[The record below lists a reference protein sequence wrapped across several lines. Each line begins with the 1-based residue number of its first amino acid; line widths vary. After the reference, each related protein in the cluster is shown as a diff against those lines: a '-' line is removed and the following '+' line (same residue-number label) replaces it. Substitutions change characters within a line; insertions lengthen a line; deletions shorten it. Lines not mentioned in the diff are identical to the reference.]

1 MAKRVIVLGGGV
13 VGVTTAYQLQKDGH
27 EVVLVERNSEVAA
40 ETSWGNAG
48 MIAPGHS
55 FVWSSPKAPMI
66 LLKSLFLKDQALR
79 FKLSA
84 DPDLYR
90 WSWAFLMECTQ
101 AKAKRNT
108 LLKHRLAAYS
118 QAVLQQ
124 VVAEEAVSYD
134 RNERGILYF
143 HRSQEALDRGVAQM
157 RLLESDGQEIRVLD
171 RAGVV
176 ALDPALAG
184 MGGKIAGAI
193 HCPTDET
200 GDPALFTRA
209 LAAIVAS
216 RGGEIRTGTTVTA
229 IETSGDGITR
239 IVTDKGAVEGDA
251 YVLALG
257 TQSAGI
263 ARRIGISLP
272 IYPIKGYSLTI
283 PVGNRPAPPALASVD
298 EHNLVAISR
307 FGDRIRVTA
316 TAEFAGYDKSHKP
329 ADFAFMKSVT
339 QELYPDGADY
349 DRAEMWAGLRP
360 MTPTNLPFFG
370 RKRFGNLFLNTGHG
384 HIGWTMSHGS
394 ARITADL
401 VAGRT
406 PAIPMDGLLAA

>member
-1 MAKRVIVLGGGV
+1 MRIIILGGGV
-13 VGVTTAYQLQKDGH
+13 VGITTAYQLQQDGH
-27 EVVLVERNSEVAA
+27 EVVVLERHAQTAA
-40 ETSWGNAG
+40 DTSWGNAG
-48 MIAPGHS
+48 MVAPGHS

-79 FKLSA
+79 FRLSA
-84 DPDLYR
+84 DPKLYA
-90 WSWAFLMECTQ
+90 WSWRFLMECT
-101 AKAKRNT
+101 AEKARRNT

-118 QAVLQQ
+118 QAVLQS
-124 VVAEEAVSYD
+124 VIAAEPVQYD
-134 RNERGILYF
+134 RNDRGIVYF

-157 RLLESDGQEIRVLD
+157 RLLEADGQRIEVLD

-184 MGGKIAGAI
+184 MGQKLAGGI
-193 HCPTDET
+193 WCPTDET
-200 GDPALFTRA
+200 GDPAKFTRA
-209 LAAIVAS
+209 LAALVQQ
-216 RGGEIRTGTTVTA
+216 RGGEIRTGTTITGILRDGDRIGGVRTDQGDVT
-229 IETSGDGITR
+229 GDG
-239 IVTDKGAVEGDA
+239 

-257 TQSAGI
+257 HQSPI
-263 ARRIGISLP
+263 LARDLGLDLP

-283 PVGNRPAPPALASVD
+283 PIGNRPAPPALASVD

-316 TAEFAGYDKSHKP
+316 TAEFAGYDTRHKP
-329 ADFAFMKSVT
+329 ADFAFMKRVT
-339 QELYPDGADY
+339 QELYPEGGDY

-360 MTPTNLPFFG
+360 MTPNNLPFIG
-370 RKRFGNLFLNTGHG
+370 QHRFRNLWLNTGHG

-401 VAGRT
+401 IGGRS
-406 PAIPMDGLLAA
+406 PAIPMDGLMAA